1 MSGPACA
8 SKMLAKVRPYA
19 TSRRRP
25 QTKCRNNCCVPVCAV
40 STGHGRDE
48 KDTTGDGTLKPW
60 RAMSRRALSCAA
72 TSAALLLLRP
82 AEDAADANPVEDDL
96 ELVRERAISDI
107 ELVDEELLKREK
119 IAKEE
124 FEYRRSVAEAEA
136 QASSVGKLCAT
147 PFGGIT
153 QLVALTGA
161 VVSGVSARNRK
172 RELEVMNEKL
182 RQINMS
188 LREQARGGM
197 TYAPGLVYAP
207 PQRPVETAEDDKS
220 TEVPQGP
227 ICDLGEVRQLLKEGK
242 QLIKQ
247 GNGAEAASL
256 FKKALVLT
264 KQQGDKV
271 QERRAVRGL
280 AAAKRLQ
287 GDLNGAIDYLKRVLS
302 ISEEMN
308 EFTGDMDALGT
319 IADIY
324 TEKGDLE
331 KAAEYYDKYLDL
343 LTTATS
349 E

>member
-1 MSGPACA
+1 M
-8 SKMLAKVRPYA
+8 
-19 TSRRRP
+19 
-25 QTKCRNNCCVPVCAV
+25 Q
-40 STGHGRDE
+40 
-48 KDTTGDGTLKPW
+48 
-60 RAMSRRALSCAA
+60 
-72 TSAALLLLRP
+72 
-82 AEDAADANPVEDDL
+82 
-96 ELVRERAISDI
+96 
-107 ELVDEELLKREK
+107 
-119 IAKEE
+119 
-124 FEYRRSVAEAEA
+124 
-136 QASSVGKLCAT
+136 
-147 PFGGIT
+147 
-153 QLVALTGA
+153 
-161 VVSGVSARNRK
+161 
-172 RELEVMNEKL
+172 
-182 RQINMS
+182 
-188 LREQARGGM
+188 
-197 TYAPGLVYAP
+197 
-207 PQRPVETAEDDKS
+207 DDKS